1 MAPRQPTDNADRTL
15 LGPTML
21 LVIVLAYLV
30 LGSLYAVNTPAWQ
43 VPDEPAHYNYI
54 AQVVAT
60 GRLPVLQPGDF
71 DAAYLE
77 RLKGEKFPPDLP
89 VDRVRYEGW
98 QPPLYYLLAAPVFAL
113 SGGSLLA
120 VRLFTLA
127 LGSAV
132 ILLTYRLGRAVAP
145 ASPVI
150 ALAAAGFV
158 ACLPQHVAM
167 MAAANNDA
175 LAETVMGL
183 GLWLG
188 VAALLASPGPRARHW
203 WRLGLLL
210 GAAFV
215 TKLSVYPVA
224 ALLGLVLLLLARR
237 EGWKPMALLRAAAEL
252 YVPALLIG
260 GLWWARNLAVY
271 GGLDFLA
278 MQRHQAVVTGQL
290 RTAEALASWGA
301 GGYLRTFFNTTF
313 QSFWGQFGW
322 MGVVMDRRV
331 YLALLAFTLA
341 AAIGAAA
348 ALWAHW
354 QARARLTRSQ
364 VDVAV
369 FLTVALLLTVAVY
382 LYYNLSYVQFQG
394 RYLYPALPVFAL
406 LVAFGLRQW
415 AALLVGLGV
424 GGRRRPAWAEAA
436 RLALTLA
443 PIALMALLAVFALYR
458 FVIPQLSG

>member
-1 MAPRQPTDNADRTL
+1 MAPRRTHWLRSPLAGLGAL
-15 LGPTML
+15 LLFYYAIGT
-21 LVIVLAYLV
+21 
-30 LGSLYAVNTPAWQ
+30 LYAARTPAWQ

-54 AQVVAT
+54 REIVTT
-60 GRLPVLQPGDF
+60 GRLPVLQAGDF

-77 RLKGEKFPPDLP
+77 RLKAEKFPPDLP

-98 QPPLYYLLAAPVFAL
+98 QPPLYYQLAAPVFAV

-120 VRLFTLA
+120 VRLFTLG

-132 ILLTYRLGRAVAP
+132 IVFTYRLGRAVAP

-167 MAAANNDA
+167 LAAANNDA
-175 LAETVMGL
+175 LAETVMSL

-188 VAALLASPGPRARHW
+188 VLALLALPGAWARRW
-203 WRLGLLL
+203 WFLGLVL
-210 GAAFV
+210 GVAFV
-215 TKLSVYPVA
+215 TKLSVYPLA

-237 EGWKPMALLRAAAEL
+237 EGWTPAALLRAAAEL

-260 GLWWARNLAVY
+260 GAWWARNLAVY

-278 MQRHQAVVTGQL
+278 MQRHDAVVNGQL
-290 RTAEALASWGA
+290 RTAEALAAWGA
-301 GGYLRTFFNTTF
+301 GGYLRAFANTTF

-331 YLALLAFTLA
+331 YLALLAFSLVV
-341 AAIGAAA
+341 AIGAAGV
-348 ALWAHW
+348 LWGQW
-354 QARARLTRSQ
+354 RARAGWRRPQ
-364 VDVAV
+364 RDVAV

-382 LYYNLSYVQFQG
+382 LYYNLSFVQFQG
-394 RYLYPALPVFAL
+394 RYLYPALPVIAL
-406 LVAFGLRQW
+406 LVAVGLRQW
-415 AALLVGLGV
+415 AAWLVALV
-424 GGRRRPAWAEAA
+424 RPRPAWSEAA
-436 RLALTLA
+436 HVALTLA
-443 PIALMALLAVFALYR
+443 PIALMALLAVLALYW
-458 FVIPQLSG
+458 FVIPQLRG